1 MPTIIR
7 VAHRRDPYVVID
19 RRALEDARLSWAAR
33 GLLGYLLAKP
43 DDWTLRISDL
53 RKRGDLGRDALY
65 KQLKLLERVGY
76 VKRTLTRDPKGHV
89 TGVEYLVFEVPEALF
104 PEKPESATPD
114 TAQPYPAKPTVLSN
128 HHTKEP
134 SDQVT
139 TTTTTTR
146 TTAAKREE
154 PSRGGGR
161 GLSFPKSLSQQ
172 ELVAAKRKLDELPPV
187 LAQQLIDELA
197 GHLQANTIR
206 GSPLA
211 YLRGLVNRAKAGQFT
226 PEVGVAVA
234 EARERR
240 QRTNRALKRTPA
252 RLPELRPANKND
264 PLVQRA
270 ERIRARAMAAQYED
284 DASHSRKERGSP

>member
-19 RRALEDARLSWAAR
+19 RRALEDTRLSWAAR

-43 DDWTLRISDL
+43 DDWTLRIGDL

-76 VKRTLTRDPKGHV
+76 VKRILTRDTHGHV
-89 TGVEYLVFEVPEALF
+89 TGVEYTVFEIPPALF
-104 PEKPESATPD
+104 PEKPDTATPD
-114 TAQPYPAKPTVLSN
+114 TAQPYPVKPTLLSN

-134 SDQVT
+134 IDQVT
-139 TTTTTTR
+139 TTTTTTSTER
-146 TTAAKREE
+146 AKREGSE
-154 PSRGGGR
+154 CGGT
-161 GLSFPKSLSQQ
+161 GLSFPNSLSQK
-172 ELVAAKRKLDELPPV
+172 EVAAAKRKLDGLPNV

-197 GHLQANTIR
+197 GQLQAKTIR

-211 YLRGLVNRAKAGQFT
+211 YLRGLINRAKAGEFT

-234 EARERR
+234 EARGRQ
-240 QRTNRALKRTPA
+240 QRTNAALKRA
-252 RLPELRPANKND
+252 QALVPELPPANRND

-270 ERIRARAMAAQYED
+270 ERIRARALAT
-284 DASHSRKERGSP
+284 SRKTRTGHSDADG